1 MTGWDFIVIG
11 GGIAGISAAAELA
24 RSGRVLLLER
34 EERLAYHTTGR
45 SAAFFTVNYGND
57 VIRGLTAASG
67 PFLSEPPDGFAAAS
81 LMSPHPAIT
90 IARGD
95 QDAAFAANLAEATA
109 SPGSIVEIGAAEAEA
124 MIGVMAPGYI
134 ARAHIEPDAQAMDV
148 DLIHGGFRRQFIA
161 RGGEIACNAEVRGLK
176 RADGIWHVMTGAGT
190 FQAPVVVNA
199 AGAWADVV
207 AGLAGAKPVGL
218 QPKRRTV
225 ILFAQPDAVDM
236 SACPLVID
244 CEELF
249 YFKPDAGMVLASPAD
264 ETDSPPCDAQPE
276 ELDIARVVQS
286 VETATTLRVRR
297 VEHKWAGLRS
307 FVGDRT
313 PVVGPDPGIDGFVWL
328 AGQGGYGIMTSPAMS
343 RAAAALATGNAW
355 PADIA
360 AYDIGPEDLSPARPS
375 LGA

>member
-1 MTGWDFIVIG
+1 MTSWDFIVIG

-57 VIRGLTAASG
+57 IIRGLTAASG
-67 PFLSEPPDGFAAAS
+67 PFLSEPPEGFTEAP
-81 LMSPHPAIT
+81 LMSPHPVIT
-90 IARGD
+90 IARSN
-95 QDAAFAANLAEATA
+95 QDAAFAANLTEATA
-109 SPGSIVEIGAAEAEA
+109 SPCSIVEIDPAEAEA

-148 DLIHGGFRRQFIA
+148 DLIHGGFRRQLGT
-161 RGGEIACNAEVRGLK
+161 RGGEITCKAEVLGLA
-176 RADGIWHVMTGAGT
+176 RQDGVWQVETSAGT

-225 ILFAQPDAVDM
+225 ILFAQPDGIDM

-286 VETATTLRVRR
+286 IETATTLRVRR

-307 FVGDRT
+307 FVSDRT
-313 PVVGPDPGIDGFVWL
+313 LVVGPDPEVDGFIWL
-328 AGQGGYGIMTSPAMS
+328 AGQGGYGIMTSPAVS

-360 AYDIGPEDLSPARPS
+360 AYDIRPEQLSPARPG
-375 LGA
+375 LR

>member
-1 MTGWDFIVIG
+1 MTSSDFIVIG

-24 RSGRVLLLER
+24 REGSVVLLER

-45 SAAFFTVNYGND
+45 SAAFFTINYGND

-67 PFLSEPPDGFAAAS
+67 PFLTDPPDGFAEAP
-81 LMSPHPAIT
+81 LMSPHPAVT
-90 IARGD
+90 IARAD

-109 SPGSIVEIGAAEAEA
+109 SPGSIVEISPAEAEA
-124 MIGVMAPGYI
+124 MIGVMAPGYL
-134 ARAHIEPDAQAMDV
+134 ARAHLEPDAQAMDV
-148 DLIHGGFRRQFIA
+148 DLIHGGFRRQLAA
-161 RGGEIACNAEVRGLK
+161 RGGEVVCNAEVLGLE
-176 RADGIWHVMTGAGT
+176 RTAGLWHVATAAGT
-190 FQAPVVVNA
+190 FQAPIVVNA

-207 AGLAGAKPVGL
+207 AGLAGARPVGL
-218 QPKRRTV
+218 RPKRRTV
-225 ILFAQPDAVDM
+225 ILFDPPADTDM
-236 SACPLVID
+236 GACPLVID

-276 ELDIARVVQS
+276 ELDIARVIDS
-286 VETATTLRVRR
+286 IERATTLRVRR
-297 VEHKWAGLRS
+297 VAHKWAGLRS
-307 FVGDRT
+307 FVRDRT
-313 PVVGPDPGIDGFVWL
+313 PVVGLDPENEGFLWL

-360 AYDIGPEDLSPARPS
+360 AFGIQPEDLSPARFNR
-375 LGA
+375 